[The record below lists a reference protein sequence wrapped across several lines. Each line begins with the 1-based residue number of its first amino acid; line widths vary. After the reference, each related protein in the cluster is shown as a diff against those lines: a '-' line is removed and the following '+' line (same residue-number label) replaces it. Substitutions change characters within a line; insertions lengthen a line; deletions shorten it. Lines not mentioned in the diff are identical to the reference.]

1 MTIFGKIIRG
11 EIPCSKVYEDDL
23 VLAFDDI
30 NPGAP
35 CHVLIIPKQEGI
47 QNLNDVEPSHEAL
60 LGHMLVV
67 ARRVAEKKG
76 VSAGGY
82 RTVLNT
88 GNDAGQSVYHLHM
101 HVLGGRDL
109 SWPPG

>member
-11 EIPCSKVYEDDL
+11 EIPCKKVYEDDL

-30 NPGAP
+30 SPGAP
-35 CHVLIIPKQEGI
+35 CHVLIIPKQAGI
-47 QNLNDVEPSHEAL
+47 QNLNDVDTSHEQL
-60 LGHMLVV
+60 LGHMLVT
-67 ARRVAEKKG
+67 ARKVAELKG
-76 VSAGGY
+76 VAQSGY

-88 GNDAGQSVYHLHM
+88 GNDAGQSVYHIHM

-109 SWPPG
+109 AWPPG

>member
-11 EIPCSKVYEDDL
+11 EIPCKKVYEDDL

-30 NPGAP
+30 SPGAP

-47 QNLNDVEPSHEAL
+47 QNLNDVDASHEQL
-60 LGHMLVV
+60 LGHMLVT
-67 ARRVAEKKG
+67 ARKIAELKG
-76 VSAGGY
+76 VAAGGY

-88 GNDAGQSVYHLHM
+88 GNDAGQSVYHIHM

-109 SWPPG
+109 AWPPG

>member
-30 NPGAP
+30 SPGAP

-47 QNLNDVEPSHEAL
+47 QNLNDVNASHAAL
-60 LGHMLVV
+60 LGHMLVT
-67 ARRVAEKKG
+67 ARRVAELKG
-76 VSAGGY
+76 VAAGGY

-88 GNDAGQSVYHLHM
+88 GNDAGQSVYYIHM

-109 SWPPG
+109 AWPPG

>member
-11 EIPCSKVYEDDL
+11 EIPCHQVYEDDL
-23 VLAFDDI
+23 VLAFDDV

-35 CHVLIIPKQEGI
+35 CHVLIIPKEEGI
-47 QNLNDVEPSHEAL
+47 ENLNSVDERHERL

-67 ARRVAEKKG
+67 ARLVAEKKG
-76 VSAGGY
+76 VAQSGY

-88 GNDAGQSVYHLHM
+88 GNDAGQSVYHIHM